1 VLEVLVK
8 CKRSAVAAFE
18 QATPKYGTV
27 GAAAA
32 TKLQSPKIKSE
43 PQTIYLRPSANDIFV
58 GASDVT
64 SSTGLKV
71 ANAAI
76 TPIFVRNGQTLYG
89 ITATGSHDLVILSE
103 EP

>member
-43 PQTIYLRPSANDIFV
+43 PLEPGETIP
-58 GASDVT
+58 ASMF
-64 SSTGLKV
+64 TGTPTYKV
-71 ANAAI
+71 
-76 TPIFVRNGQTLYG
+76 VVM
-89 ITATGSHDLVILSE
+89 DEV
-103 EP
+103 EPKTKEPHA